1 MKLGRLSDLF
11 SKKKP
16 AKQPVVVHARFDAA
30 SSTADNIRH
39 WGAAEYLSADAEA
52 RPEIRKTLRIR
63 SRYEEANNSYAKG
76 IVLTLAND
84 TIGTGPRLQMLTDD
98 ENINSRIEGDFAKWS
113 DRIHLPEKLR
123 TMRMS
128 RCRDG
133 ETFAV
138 LAQNPKIDLPVKL
151 DVQPIE
157 ADRVCDDT
165 RLSDENYI
173 DGVKFDEYGN
183 PVSYRVLNSHPGS
196 QNADDDLLGYSSKFK
211 VIPAEY
217 MIHSFRQDRP
227 GLHRGIPELTPAL
240 PLFAQLR
247 RYTLAVLAS
256 AEAAADFSGILYTD
270 VPAGGEAD
278 SIDALDPIQLQ
289 RNMLLTM
296 PNGWKMGQLDAKQP
310 TSTYAEFKAQIL
322 NEIARCLNIPYNIAA
337 CNSSGYNYASGRLDH
352 QTYYKSIR
360 VDQRF
365 IGSTILDKIL
375 RLWLREYSLST
386 GLMVGADVFHAW
398 YWDGMEHVDPLKE
411 ANATAVRLQNHT
423 TTYAAEF
430 AKQGLDWEDMFDQAA
445 KEKARMDELGIN
457 PADIANANSNNSN
470 EEE

>member
-11 SKKKP
+11 FKKKP
-16 AKQPVVVHARFDAA
+16 TKQPVIVHARFDAA

-52 RPEIRKTLRIR
+52 RPEIRRVLRIR

-98 ENINSRIEGDFAKWS
+98 EELNSRIEGDFAKWC
-113 DRIHLPEKLR
+113 DLIHLPEKLR
-123 TMRMS
+123 TMRMA

-133 ETFAV
+133 ETFAI
-138 LAQNPKIDLPVKL
+138 LAQNPKLKDSPVTL
-151 DVQPIE
+151 DVRPIE

-165 RLSDENYI
+165 RLSDQNYI
-173 DGVKFDEYGN
+173 DGIKFDEYGN

-196 QNADDDLLGYSSKFK
+196 DGSDDLADFNKFK

-270 VPAGGEAD
+270 TPAGGEAD

-296 PNGWKMGQLDAKQP
+296 PNGWKMSQLDAKQP

-375 RLWLREYSLST
+375 GLWLREYSLST
-386 GLMVGADVFHAW
+386 GVAVDADAFHAW
-398 YWDGMEHVDPLKE
+398 FWDGMEHVDPLKE

-430 AKQGLDWEDMFDQAA
+430 AKQGLDWEDAFDQAA
-445 KEKARMDELGIN
+445 KEKARMLELGIA
-457 PADIANANSNNSN
+457 PEDIANANQPNSN